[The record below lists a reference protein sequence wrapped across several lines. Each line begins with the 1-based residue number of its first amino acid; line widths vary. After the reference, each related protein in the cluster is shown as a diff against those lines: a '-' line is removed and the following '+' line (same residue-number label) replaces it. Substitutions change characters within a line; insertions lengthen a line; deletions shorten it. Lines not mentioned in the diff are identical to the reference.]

1 MLFPEMLLLHIKYNR
16 GRSPFYSKL
25 VFIFGALLVSSL
37 VAAACENEAVHS
49 VFISA
54 AVCRSES
61 TACRVFG
68 ERGKGKRKIEW
79 RVIEVK
85 KKC

>member
-1 MLFPEMLLLHIKYNR
+1 M
-16 GRSPFYSKL
+16 
-25 VFIFGALLVSSL
+25 
-37 VAAACENEAVHS
+37 HS

-79 RVIEVK
+79 RVIEVQK
-85 KKC
+85 NAKIMEFTVANMQNFLHFENTGMKYRWLRVGTSTMRSAL